1 MIDIRIKFIMK
12 LYKELKQNQLNNVED
27 GEIRSFVNDIRKFLK
42 IRKGYMRLIRK
53 QLATKIYLEDL

>member
-1 MIDIRIKFIMK
+1 MK

-53 QLATKIYLEDL
+53 GLDLKIYFEDSK